1 MEFLYTPICYYSIG
15 GHVFVLFWD
24 KRLHRYKALI
34 NTIVIVAVNINTTF
48 NILHFYTVCFIFPR
62 MIQIFHFCKGCVLL
76 WKKITS
82 KTLSKFRAGCIFF
95 WNSLCKLLQCTNL
108 RSSMANIDLPLSKNN
123 GRRYDSIDLGILAE
137 SYISVMLLSPM
148 KYVPC
153 CLYYSQL
160 LQGDDGCIRSLDGLK
175 SVIFLKY

>member
-1 MEFLYTPICYYSIG
+1 M
-15 GHVFVLFWD
+15 
-24 KRLHRYKALI
+24 
-34 NTIVIVAVNINTTF
+34 NINTTF
-48 NILHFYTVCFIFPR
+48 NIIPFYTVCFIFPR
-62 MIQIFHFCKGCVLL
+62 MIQIFHFCIGCVLL
-76 WKKITS
+76 WKKS
-82 KTLSKFRAGCIFF
+82 HPKLDQNSELVHFF

-123 GRRYDSIDLGILAE
+123 SRRYDSIDLGILAE

-175 SVIFLKY
+175 CICNIFKILIWKTHAHVLHTIC